1 MGTGHSWLGQ
11 LISSPPRASSDAGT
25 SSVLKNIY
33 LLAYL
38 AACGLSCGTG
48 ETSFRQEGFSS
59 WCVGSVVVPCGL
71 SWSLTCGVLVP

>member
-11 LISSPPRASSDAGT
+11 LISSPPRVSSDAGT
-25 SSVLKNIY
+25 SSFLKNIY

-38 AACGLSCGTG
+38 AASGLSCGTG

-59 WCVGSVVVPCGL
+59 WCVGSVVVSCGL